1 MDEKLILTS
10 YISEEDKQHSD
21 QYSPL
26 VLAYIGDAVFEIFV
40 REMLVRRANTQVN
53 KLHKMASSIVKAES
67 QAKMIEAI
75 KQELNEKEM
84 SIYRRGRN
92 AKSHTVAKHA
102 KVSDYRKATG
112 FEALMGYLYLNDEQ
126 QRMTE
131 LMEKAVRSELE
142 NERKID

>member
-1 MDEKLILTS
+1 
-10 YISEEDKQHSD
+10 
-21 QYSPL
+21 
-26 VLAYIGDAVFEIFV
+26 
-40 REMLVRRANTQVN
+40 
-53 KLHKMASSIVKAES
+53 MASSIVKAES

-75 KQELNEKEM
+75 KRELNEKEM

-142 NERKID
+142 NEGKID